1 MDRKKMAALT
11 AAVVTYIKTQ
21 EEAAQFAGSMDNTME
36 GAVKQ
41 SDTKSSVFAGTWA
54 MAGRSDQ
61 MQGRTMMQMR
71 IFK

>member
-1 MDRKKMAALT
+1 MDTKKMAAVT

-21 EEAAQFAGSMDNTME
+21 EEAARFAGSLDSAVE
-36 GAVKQ
+36 GAVKPVEA
-41 SDTKSSVFAGTWA
+41 KSPVFAGTWA

-61 MQGRTMMQMR
+61 MQGRTLMQMR

>member
-1 MDRKKMAALT
+1 MNPKKLAAAT
-11 AAVVTYIKTQ
+11 AAVVTYIKSQ
-21 EEAAQFAGSMDNTME
+21 EEAAQFNAPPETAMDEALNPKVPGLCACGS
-36 GAVKQ
+36 
-41 SDTKSSVFAGTWA
+41 TWA